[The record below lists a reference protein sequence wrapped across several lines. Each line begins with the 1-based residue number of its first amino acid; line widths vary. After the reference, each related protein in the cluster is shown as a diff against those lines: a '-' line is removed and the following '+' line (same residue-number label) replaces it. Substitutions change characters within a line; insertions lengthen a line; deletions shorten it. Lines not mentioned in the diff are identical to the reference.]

1 MRKYL
6 LATVLMLAT
15 AVPVNATQAGYSNKE
30 LDCMARTLYHEAR
43 GESERGMI
51 MVAEVTI
58 NRTEDKRFPSTI
70 CGVVYA
76 PNAFEW
82 TKKSTKINDK
92 KQYERAKKVAN
103 KVLSGKAKLTG
114 TEALYFKAKGYKS
127 AFHSKRKHLV
137 TVGNHEFYK

>member
-6 LATVLMLAT
+6 LAIVLMFAT
-15 AVPVNATQAGYSNKE
+15 VVPVNATQAGYSNKE
-30 LDCMARTLYHEAR
+30 LDCMARNLYHEAR

-58 NRTEDKRFPSTI
+58 NRTEHNGFPSTI

-76 PNAFEW
+76 PNAFQW
-82 TKKSTKINDK
+82 TKKSTKIKDK
-92 KQYERAKKVAN
+92 KQFEKAKRVAA
-103 KVLSGKAKLTG
+103 KVLSGEAALTG
-114 TEALYFKAKGYKS
+114 TDALYFKAKGYKS
-127 AFHSKRKHLV
+127 AFHSRRKHLG

>member
-6 LATVLMLAT
+6 LAIALMLAT

-30 LDCMARTLYHEAR
+30 LDCMARNLYHEAR

-58 NRTEDKRFPSTI
+58 NRTEHKGFPSTI

-82 TKKSTKINDK
+82 TRKSAKIK
-92 KQYERAKKVAN
+92 EPKQFEKAKKVAE

-114 TEALYFKAKGYKS
+114 TEALYFKTKGYKS
-127 AFHSKRKHLV
+127 AFHSKRKHLG